1 MGSSKVIA
9 TVKVLNRLDCCSDRL
24 TNYQVHVG
32 DNANIFLNDVCP
44 GVYSGSQT
52 IKCDLTGRYVGVTI
66 PGDNQMLTLCEVEA
80 YSSNQLHPVA
90 ATQSSTYTASY
101 SAVAFNAIDGRKS
114 PAECNWQPDNSV
126 TSTNSENAWWRA
138 DFGKPVTIDYI
149 VTYNRHD
156 CCEERLSNYFVSVG
170 DNPNV
175 FNNPVCP
182 GIWTGAQ
189 TIQCNLTGQ
198 YVGVFF
204 RHADY
209 LSLCEVEFFGSQ

>member
-80 YSSNQLHPVA
+80 YSGQLHPVEV
-90 ATQSSTYTASY
+90 TQSST
-101 SAVAFNAIDGRKS
+101 I
-114 PAECNWQPDNSV
+114 DNSV
-126 TSTNSENAWWRA
+126 TQTNLENGWWRA
-138 DFGKPVTIDYI
+138 DFGTPVTIDHI
-149 VTYNRHD
+149 MTYNRLESCD
-156 CCEERLSNYFVSVG
+156 GRLSNYFVSVG
-170 DNPNV
+170 NNPNV

-189 TIQCNLTGQ
+189 TIECNLTGQ
-198 YVGVFF
+198 YVGVLL
-204 RHADY
+204 RHADC